1 LKSRSSLG
9 TKFASCEHPFANL
22 ELVERYASWLQETAM
37 LVLSRKKNEKIVIND
52 SIVITIVDVRGDRV
66 RIGIEAPRDI
76 PIHRQE
82 IHEAIEQALNQQE
95 TPERSE

>member
-1 LKSRSSLG
+1 
-9 TKFASCEHPFANL
+9 
-22 ELVERYASWLQETAM
+22 M
-37 LVLSRKKNEKIVIND
+37 LVLSRKKSEKIVINE

-66 RIGIEAPRDI
+66 RIGIDAPRDI

-82 IHEAIEQALNQQE
+82 IHEAIEKALTQQE

>member
-1 LKSRSSLG
+1 
-9 TKFASCEHPFANL
+9 
-22 ELVERYASWLQETAM
+22 M
-37 LVLSRKKNEKIVIND
+37 LVLSRKKNEKIVINE

-66 RIGIEAPRDI
+66 RIGIDAPRDI

-82 IHEAIEQALNQQE
+82 IHEAIEKALTQQE

>member
-1 LKSRSSLG
+1 
-9 TKFASCEHPFANL
+9 
-22 ELVERYASWLQETAM
+22 M
-37 LVLSRKKNEKIVIND
+37 LVLSRRKNEKIVIND

-66 RIGIEAPRDI
+66 RIGIDAPRDI

-82 IHEAIEQALNQQE
+82 IQEAIEQALSQQE